1 MAKIFVRE
9 RIRIGRGEGKP
20 RFMLVAVEG
29 VDLRI
34 YAPHLR
40 KFELEKL
47 AEEVGAE
54 LVYLTSDGQP
64 PDEGEGRE
72 HEKGRRGKGRRR
84 KE

>member
-9 RIRIGRGEGKP
+9 RMRVGPGEGKP

-47 AEEVGAE
+47 AEETSAE
-54 LVYLTSDGQP
+54 LVYLTTDGQP
-64 PDEGEGRE
+64 PEEGGE

-84 KE
+84 KD

>member
-9 RIRIGRGEGKP
+9 RMRVGPGEGKP

-29 VDLRI
+29 VDLRV

-47 AEEVGAE
+47 AEQVGAE
-54 LVYLTSDGQP
+54 LVYLTHDGQP
-64 PDEGEGRE
+64 PEEGEGRE